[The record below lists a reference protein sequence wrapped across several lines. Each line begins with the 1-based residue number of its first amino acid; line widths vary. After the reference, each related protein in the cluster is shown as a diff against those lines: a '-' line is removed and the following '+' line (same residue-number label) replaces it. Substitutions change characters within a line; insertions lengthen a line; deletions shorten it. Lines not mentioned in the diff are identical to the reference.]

1 VVAVPSTLELGG
13 IRDIL
18 AKSLG
23 TTNPINML
31 KATIN
36 GLQSLRRPEE
46 VAASRGLTISQVLPA
61 KKVDD
66 VPEETPAEP
75 AAAAAPPAPEASEET
90 ESGEGQDPA
99 SS

>member
-1 VVAVPSTLELGG
+1 MLLRPASEGTGVIAGGGVRAVLELAG

-31 KATIN
+31 KATVH

-46 VAASRGLTISQVLPA
+46 VAGS
-61 KKVDD
+61 
-66 VPEETPAEP
+66 
-75 AAAAAPPAPEASEET
+75 AA
-90 ESGEGQDPA
+90 
-99 SS
+99 